1 MKNLWKTLY
10 DKRRNAARR
19 TLAATAAALLTIGA
33 ASAETRAPQ
42 PRIAELDDLD
52 FIEMLNSVDLGKQS
66 EFIQKFQLKE
76 GRERL
81 LKGKYKSD
89 GCTVENY
96 RNKEVLLIT
105 VPASLLFEPN
115 DTELSADAA
124 EFLRPLRRYL
134 KDPDMYRVLLVM
146 HTDNTGS
153 DIYRDNLTQERV
165 DAVFNYFDELGID
178 TRYLFSYAMGDDMP
192 LRPNDSMDNRAANRR
207 LEIYLMPGKKMLEQA
222 KKGRIAF

>member
-10 DKRRNAARR
+10 DRRRNAARH
-19 TLAATAAALLTIGA
+19 TLATAAAALLTIGA

-115 DTELSADAA
+115 DTELSAGAA

>member
-10 DKRRNAARR
+10 ELRRTAATR
-19 TLAATAAALLTIGA
+19 TLAATAATLLTIGA
-33 ASAETRAPQ
+33 ASAESRATQ
-42 PRIAELDDLD
+42 QRIAELDDLD

-105 VPASLLFEPN
+105 VPASLLFGPN
-115 DTELSADAA
+115 ETELSPEAA
-124 EFLRPLRRYL
+124 EYLRPLRRYL

-153 DIYRDNLTQERV
+153 EAYRDLLTQERV
-165 DAVFNYFDELGID
+165 DAIFNYFEEHGMD

-192 LRPNDSMDNRAANRR
+192 LRPNDSMDNRASNRR